1 MIHNFF
7 NTIGVSLIFCTI
19 VLGFLIKYERRK
31 HSRKTEADNNAF
43 WSREAAANSVRRK
56 DISQLPYIRI
66 PFEELPFIPDAAGEI
81 KTCQNQ
87 LLALKGIPLLNLSSM
102 SNTDLKMEYGVA
114 NLPKLSE
121 CDEACNN
128 MYRIIA
134 NLGYYLSKEGYHD
147 EAVAF
152 LEFGIRAGSDLSRN
166 YYVLADEYLLAHRYD
181 DVRQLITR
189 AESITTPMKSAI
201 IRELTGKLASTEVK
215 P

>member
-31 HSRKTEADNNAF
+31 HSRKTEASNTSF
-43 WSREAAANSVRRK
+43 WSREDAANRVRRK
-56 DISQLPYIRI
+56 DISQLPYIQI
-66 PFEELPFIPDAAGEI
+66 PFDELPFIADATGEI
-81 KTCQNQ
+81 KACQNQ
-87 LLALKGIPLLNLSSM
+87 LLALKGIQMLNLSAM

-114 NLPKLSE
+114 NLPKLSD

-152 LEFGIRAGSDLSRN
+152 LEFGINAGSDLSRN
-166 YYVLADEYLLAHRYD
+166 YYVLADEYLLARRYD
-181 DVRQLITR
+181 DVKQLIVR
-189 AESITTPMKSAI
+189 AGTIQTPMKNII
-201 IRELTGKLASTEVK
+201 IRELTKKLDSAAGES
-215 P
+215 

>member
-31 HSRKTEADNNAF
+31 HSRKTEESNTSF
-43 WSREAAANSVRRK
+43 WSREDAANRVRRK
-56 DISQLPYIRI
+56 DISQLPYIQI
-66 PFEELPFIPDAAGEI
+66 PFDELPFIADATGEI

-87 LLALKGIPLLNLSSM
+87 LLALKGIPMLNLSSM

-114 NLPKLSE
+114 NLPKLSD

-152 LEFGIRAGSDLSRN
+152 LEFGISAGSDLSRN
-166 YYVLADEYLLAHRYD
+166 YYVLADEYMLAHRYD
-181 DVRQLITR
+181 DVSQLIAR
-189 AESITTPMKSAI
+189 AEGISTPMKNPI
-201 IRELTGKLASTEVK
+201 IRELTKKLDSAS
-215 P
+215 

>member
-7 NTIGVSLIFCTI
+7 NTIGVSIIFCTI

-31 HSRKTEADNNAF
+31 HSRKNEASNSAF
-43 WSREAAANSVRRK
+43 WSREDAANQVRRK
-56 DISQLPYIRI
+56 DISQLPYIQI
-66 PFEELPFIPDAAGEI
+66 PFDELPFVPNATGEI
-81 KTCQNQ
+81 KDCQNQ

-102 SNTDLKMEYGVA
+102 SNTDLKLEYGVA
-114 NLPKLSE
+114 NLPKLSD

-152 LEFGIRAGSDLSRN
+152 LEFGISAGSDLSRN
-166 YYVLADEYLLAHRYD
+166 YYVLADEYLFAHRYD
-181 DVRQLITR
+181 DARQLIAR
-189 AESITTPMKSAI
+189 AESISTPMKNTI
-201 IRELTGKLASTEVK
+201 IRELTKKLDSASEEA
-215 P
+215 